1 MRSLSRTSAG
11 AVAALMAFFLGVTA
25 CSSSTVGAAGAGH
38 GNHDAGSVLGAGG
51 SRSSDAGALI
61 PVDSGIPGAP
71 PEVSVSEF
79 PLSKL
84 PANGFT
90 FDVRLA
96 GPETGELVV
105 LLHGFP
111 ETSFEWRHQIGPL
124 VKAGYRVLAPDQ
136 RGYSASARPP
146 GTDDYAIINLIGDVM
161 AMVDALG
168 VDKFHVVGHDWGAG
182 VAWGVGIVGG
192 ARLKTLTAISVPHP
206 GAFNTA
212 LADQNGCQYNASA
225 YFDVFTQPN
234 SEDAF
239 LADDASALKATYSEF
254 PPEVSAEYLRVLNS
268 KPALSA
274 ALNWYRANVENR
286 MIKGS
291 IETHVTVPTMMIW
304 SDQDSFLCRDGADLT
319 KNYVD
324 APYHLEIITGVDH
337 WVPELGAARVTELLL
352 KHLAQ

>member
-1 MRSLSRTSAG
+1 MRSISRWSSAAMALS
-11 AVAALMAFFLGVTA
+11 LGVSA
-25 CSSSTVGAAGAGH
+25 CSSSTVGAGGANRG
-38 GNHDAGSVLGAGG
+38 GHDAGKTIGAAGTTNAAT
-51 SRSSDAGALI
+51 DASGLI
-61 PVDSGIPGAP
+61 AVDAGIPGAL
-71 PEVSVSEF
+71 PEVSPSEF
-79 PLSKL
+79 PLTKL
-84 PANGFT
+84 DANGFT

-111 ETSFEWRHQIGPL
+111 ETSFEWRHQMGAL
-124 VKAGYRVLAPDQ
+124 VNAGYRVLAPDQ
-136 RGYSASARPP
+136 RGYSASARPAA
-146 GTDDYAIINLIGDVM
+146 TDAYAIINLISDVM

-192 ARLKTLTAISVPHP
+192 ARLRTLTAISVPHP
-206 GAFNTA
+206 GAFNAA

-239 LADDASALKATYSEF
+239 LADDASALKATYAEF
-254 PPEVSAEYLRVLNS
+254 PPEVSTEYLRVLNS

-291 IETHVTVPTMMIW
+291 ISTHITVPTMMIW
-304 SDQDSFLCRDGADLT
+304 SDQDPFLCRDGAELT
-319 KNYVD
+319 KDYVD
-324 APYHLEIITGVDH
+324 APYHLEVITGVDH
-337 WVPELGAARVTELLL
+337 WVPELGAARATELLL
-352 KHLAQ
+352 KHFAQ